1 MCMCVYK
8 VILFVFPILEA
19 LYTYQIPTGGSGQL
33 VPFTFIVIMIIA
45 IFLIFWGVGRHNVLM
60 VVETFSDSSFYNI

>member
-1 MCMCVYK
+1 MRVYK

-33 VPFTFIVIMIIA
+33 VPFTFSVIMIIA
-45 IFLIFWGVGRHNVLM
+45 IFLIF
-60 VVETFSDSSFYNI
+60 